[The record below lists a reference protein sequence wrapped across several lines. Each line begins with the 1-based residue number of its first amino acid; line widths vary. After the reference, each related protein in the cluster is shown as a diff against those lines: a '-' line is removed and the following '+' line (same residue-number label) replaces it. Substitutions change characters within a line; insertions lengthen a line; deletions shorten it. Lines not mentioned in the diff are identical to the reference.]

1 MAHVIQV
8 GDASAA
14 EGECE
19 ALLERACQA
28 EPSSPE
34 PMQVRRQGVGWCG
47 AWLDSRQSLCV
58 AAHDIATGRGAL
70 EAAVVLRAW
79 HAGCP

>member
-1 MAHVIQV
+1 MAQV

-19 ALLERACQA
+19 ALLERARQA

-34 PMQVRRQGVGWCG
+34 PMQVRCQGGGWCS
-47 AWLDSRQSLCV
+47 AWLNSHQCLCV
-58 AAHDIATGRGAL
+58 AAHDMACAKGRGAL
-70 EAAVVLRAW
+70 ELAVVSPA
-79 HAGCP
+79 